1 VWSLAVLGLS
11 LLAPAALAEL
21 KPGEKVPDVTLKD
34 LSGKSVKFSRLRGS
48 APVLVNFFA
57 TW

>member
-1 VWSLAVLGLS
+1 MA
-11 LLAPAALAEL
+11 LLAPAAVAEL
-21 KPGEKVPDVTLKD
+21 KPGEKVPEVTLKD
-34 LSGKSVKFSRLRGS
+34 LNGKAVKLSQLRGS